1 MKTYEVTT
9 RVMAEPMTED
19 EARKRYLTNARGMKK
34 RDGYRVEY
42 PTPWGKW
49 FTCWMPKD
57 EFEKAYMPAD
67 NAKERLVIEHK
78 QLHERYLKLDAV
90 IREKRFLDDVGMEHY
105 RLLCLQHY
113 AMMQYRETLELR
125 MYLMGFH
132 AEDVLLITPETALV
146 DEDRTQLAKE
156 YESEH
161 EAEEELS
168 PRTVKEWDEW
178 MKTHKRYE
186 TKEDLH

>member
-1 MKTYEVTT
+1 MKTYEAKT

-19 EARKRYLTNARGMKK
+19 DARQTGFANAHSKSH

-42 PTPWGKW
+42 ATPDNIGHV
-49 FTCWMPKD
+49 CWVPKD

-67 NAKERLVIEHK
+67 NAKERLAIEHK
-78 QLHERYLKLDAV
+78 QLNERYLKLDAV

-146 DEDRTQLAKE
+146 DEDRTHL
-156 YESEH
+156 
-161 EAEEELS
+161 AEEYRFS
-168 PRTVKEWDEW
+168 PRTVEEWDEW

-186 TKEDLH
+186 TKEDLHQ